1 MDKIRY
7 DNIGYTALIFELMSF
22 YVWIYMIVCIYNHN
36 FRPLSILIIGAIA
49 LFLCTFSLL
58 GERNDMS
65 KIDLEL
71 D

>member
-36 FRPLSILIIGAIA
+36 FIPLSILIVSVIT
-49 LFLCTFSLL
+49 LFFCTFSLL
-58 GERNDMS
+58 GERNDMLT
-65 KIDLEL
+65 IDLEL